1 MSAGPLDTF
10 AVNLQQQVYHL
21 VREYE
26 LCDQMCM
33 GQYQVTASQGYTL
46 LALPEN
52 ESITMNALSE
62 SMGLANSTMT
72 RMVDQLV
79 DKGFVRR
86 TTDDGDRRVV
96 RVGLTG
102 QGREMRRNLE
112 QALQYF
118 YGLVLDEIPQE
129 ERQVFLQ
136 VLKRV
141 VAAIEKVRKKGCVP

>member
-1 MSAGPLDTF
+1 MNASPLDTF
-10 AVNLQQQVYHL
+10 AINLQHQVYHL

-33 GQYQVTASQGYTL
+33 GQYSVTASQGYTML
-46 LALPEN
+46 TLPESD
-52 ESITMNALSE
+52 SITMNALSE

-79 DKGFVRR
+79 EKGYVRR

-96 RVGLTG
+96 RVSLTSQG
-102 QGREMRRNLE
+102 QETRRNLD

-118 YGLVLDEIPQE
+118 FGLVLTEIPQE
-129 ERQVFLQ
+129 EQHVFLQ
-136 VLKRV
+136 VLERV
-141 VAAIEKVRKKGCVP
+141 VAAIEKVRKNGCVP